1 MDIITYSSTRKN
13 ELIWS
18 MHNLVR
24 VGINP
29 KELKKYVNI
38 GNHLITSSGSIQA
51 PETILFNNNFNL
63 SRKIIEVAKNASE
76 KTNQNIN
83 IFLSNIVIG
92 GGVSYT
98 NGLIEKLKSDIK
110 RKYPM
115 ADITENGKFQQI
127 DGLYTMASCTN
138 FLLNQKDFI

>member
-1 MDIITYSSTRKN
+1 
-13 ELIWS
+13 

-51 PETILFNNNFNL
+51 PETILFNNTFNL

-110 RKYPM
+110 RQYPM
-115 ADITENGKFQQI
+115 ADIIENGKFQQI